1 MTITSTLI
9 VFSSVAVLL
18 LAALIW
24 ALRAPRRTSRGNF
37 DLNALEQPGR
47 RHATYL
53 SLIRHAST
61 SDDLAFLSKRGYAKL
76 QSRLHRE
83 RRKVVLMY
91 LDQLRLDFERLT
103 KMARAVAALSPSVGV
118 RYELERAQLGFEFV
132 ARYYAIRLAFGWGFV
147 PLAQLSQLSQM
158 VSQLSIQ
165 METAVKEFGERA
177 AMAVQN
183 ASSPLDGNG
192 AGVA

>member
-1 MTITSTLI
+1 MTSTLI

-24 ALRAPRRTSRGNF
+24 ALRAPSRKSRGNF
-37 DLNALEQPGR
+37 DLNSLEQQGR

-53 SLIRHAST
+53 SLIRHVS
-61 SDDLAFLSKRGYAKL
+61 SSNDLTFLAKRGYTKV

-91 LDQLRLDFERLT
+91 LDQLRADFERLT
-103 KMARAVAALSPSVGV
+103 KMARAIAAVSPSVGV
-118 RYELERAQLGFEFV
+118 RNELERAQLGFEFT

-147 PLAQLSQLSQM
+147 PIAQLSQLSQM

-165 METAVKEFGERA
+165 MEMLMKEFGERA
-177 AMAVQN
+177 VMAVRS

-192 AGVA
+192 AGIA